1 MRVFIGAVTALL
13 VLIGA
18 IVSYEAVLMHLEAD
32 FDKNITELS
41 SAIEKEQKE
50 KAGECILKMEKKW
63 DSTRNLLMAFSE
75 HSDLD
80 KTEEHLKSLHSAY
93 RYTDWQAM
101 HKEMNVFSMLLK
113 NGFDSSKPAL
123 ANIL

>member
-1 MRVFIGAVTALL
+1 MRIFVGAVTALL

-18 IVSYEAVLMHLEAD
+18 IVTYEAVLVHLESD
-32 FDKNITELS
+32 FDKNIEELS
-41 SAIEKEQKE
+41 QAIEKEQTE
-50 KAGECILKMEKKW
+50 KAGECISQMEEKW

-80 KTEEHLKSLHSAY
+80 KTEERLKNLRSAY

-101 HKEMNVFSMLLK
+101 YKEMNVFSMLLK
-113 NGFDSSKPAL
+113 NGFDSSKPTL